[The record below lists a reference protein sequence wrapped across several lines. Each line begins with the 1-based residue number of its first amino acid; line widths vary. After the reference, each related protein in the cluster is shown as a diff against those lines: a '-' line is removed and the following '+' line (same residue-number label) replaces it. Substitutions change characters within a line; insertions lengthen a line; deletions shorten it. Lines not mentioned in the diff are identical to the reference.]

1 MKAIKIITFILAI
14 IAGFF
19 IGATCKAQSFTT
31 HKTAP
36 YALHQGTMNK
46 KTFGQKLRN
55 KIKYN
60 RKRAHN
66 EWFSIKERRRDMKR
80 RGFKV

>member
-1 MKAIKIITFILAI
+1 MKTLKTITYILAI

-19 IGATCKAQSFTT
+19 IGATCQAQSFTA

-46 KTFGQKLRN
+46 KTLGQKLRN

-60 RKRAHN
+60 RKRHHN
-66 EWFSIKERRRDMKR
+66 EYFSAKERRRDMKR
-80 RGFKV
+80 RGFKI